1 MWQEEYQNL
10 LQEFVS
16 AVEDEL
22 LQYVRQL
29 SVFGSYQKEQTS
41 GPGWIIPGTS
51 DLDLVLVVDLEDINP
66 EKHTRRLA
74 KIGEALSVFFVHP
87 VYAPILDLTLL
98 EFQDLPV
105 SQGMVFSP
113 IHAVSCSSQGEV
125 LLGKNVLADTSY
137 SEKMLNRCAKTSIA
151 QGLESIKS
159 GFLHRTV
166 FGDHQLTYEFAE
178 IILDMTHS
186 ALAAQ
191 GVFNLV
197 RSEVPEKFEMIIGDK
212 MEFDGGIDIVY
223 EAKKWRMGSQK
234 MKNADFLVGCLN
246 FSQALNKFIRNPF
259 VIAQQ

>member
-29 SVFGSYQKEQTS
+29 SVYGSYQKEQIHGS
-41 GPGWIIPGTS
+41 GWIVPGTS
-51 DLDLVLVVDLEDINP
+51 DLDLLLLVDLEDVNP
-66 EKHTRRLA
+66 EKHTRRLV
-74 KIGEALSVFFVHP
+74 KMGEALSVFFVHP

-113 IHAVSCSSQGEV
+113 IHAVSCASHGKI

-137 SEKMLNRCAKTSIA
+137 SEKELNRCARISIA
-151 QGLESIKS
+151 QGIESIKS
-159 GFLHRTV
+159 GFLHRV
-166 FGDHQLTYEFAE
+166 IFGDQQLTYEFAE
-178 IILDMTHS
+178 IVLDMAHS
-186 ALAAQ
+186 ALAAH
-191 GVFNLV
+191 GIFNLV

-212 MEFDGGIDIVY
+212 MEFEGGIDIVY

-234 MKNADFLVGCLN
+234 MKKTEFLQGCLN
-246 FSQALNKFIRNPF
+246 FSRALNQYIRNPF
-259 VIAQQ
+259 SIKRN